1 MFKFLNESTIKKLM
15 EDREQMIKLT
25 VYLAISIVAIGIF
38 FTIYFSSN
46 YAESIFKEGGVYR
59 EYMVNAMAIFFFLVF
74 AFGVMVRLLSN
85 HWSAS
90 ALMFFCT
97 FTTVFGATAFFQAG
111 VQQSEQKLANYQ
123 ANKARIDE
131 LTKLIDDA
139 TRAAAAADEKA
150 RYYLKKKWNDY
161 SERYAREA
169 AGYRQ
174 QAAEYGREKSQ
185 LLGKSEDVVEKG
197 DVSEGAFYDQIAG
210 SMVGRFLGLDKGA
223 VYLFKNLSL
232 SIFLDLVLFLCLTFI
247 ILVFT
252 INASLPHSEKI
263 FFAGA
268 LDQDHKPSIGGG
280 SKSGYQ
286 ESYNY
291 NVAPIIEVV
300 EIEKKVKGKLS
311 IEELNQIRNSIKN
324 RRHRKVV
331 EMALEDRTTKEI
343 AAATG
348 YDASSIRRIKAQY
361 LGDQA
366 PE

>member
-1 MFKFLNESTIKKLM
+1 
-15 EDREQMIKLT
+15 
-25 VYLAISIVAIGIF
+25 
-38 FTIYFSSN
+38 
-46 YAESIFKEGGVYR
+46 
-59 EYMVNAMAIFFFLVF
+59 
-74 AFGVMVRLLSN
+74 
-85 HWSAS
+85 
-90 ALMFFCT
+90 
-97 FTTVFGATAFFQAG
+97 
-111 VQQSEQKLANYQ
+111 
-123 ANKARIDE
+123 
-131 LTKLIDDA
+131 
-139 TRAAAAADEKA
+139 
-150 RYYLKKKWNDY
+150 
-161 SERYAREA
+161 
-169 AGYRQ
+169 
-174 QAAEYGREKSQ
+174 
-185 LLGKSEDVVEKG
+185 
-197 DVSEGAFYDQIAG
+197 
-210 SMVGRFLGLDKGA
+210 MVGRFLGLDKGA

-324 RRHRKVV
+324 RRHRRVV
-331 EMALEDRTTKEI
+331 EMALEGKSTKDI
-343 AAATG
+343 AKETG

-361 LGDQA
+361 LVD
-366 PE
+366 